1 MSILQKR
8 RWQREA
14 RGYWTSGCW
23 SSSGLRNVDRSCYS
37 LLLCLAPIPGL
48 CCSSAGSIHL
58 RRCCGGCGSDG
69 GSDAF
74 RDLPSGSLS
83 CHAGS
88 LWRPCP
94 PADQH
99 DASDVNGRIWMWT
112 RSLFPVGSG
121 KRNVE
126 SLSHLH
132 SALLSPSPDPCVLFL
147 YLGLYL
153 CQRAVAAQTEALE
166 VAWVDAAACACLNL
180 QHWDR
185 DREAH

>member
-1 MSILQKR
+1 M
-8 RWQREA
+8 
-14 RGYWTSGCW
+14 
-23 SSSGLRNVDRSCYS
+23 DRSCYS
-37 LLLCLAPIPGL
+37 LLLGLAPIPGL

-69 GSDAF
+69 GSDSF

-83 CHAGS
+83 CRAGGPC
-88 LWRPCP
+88 RPCP

-99 DASDVNGRIWMWT
+99 DASDVNGKIWMWT
-112 RSLFPVGSG
+112 RNLYPVGSG
-121 KRNVE
+121 KRNVW

-132 SALLSPSPDPCVLFL
+132 SALLSPSPDPYPCVLFL

-153 CQRAVAAQTEALE
+153 CRTAVAAQTEALE
-166 VAWVDAAACACLNL
+166 VAWVDAAACASLNL
-180 QHWDR
+180 QHWDT